1 MYLAYLCYR
10 HTYDGDEL
18 IDEDTVICFSE
29 PDKYRYAKIIPIQF
43 TPIHSWTDK
52 DKALYK

>member
-10 HTYDGDEL
+10 HSYDGDER
-18 IDEDTVICFSE
+18 IDEDVVVEFSE
-29 PDKYRYAKIIPIQF
+29 PDSYHYSKVIPIQF

-52 DKALYK
+52 DKALY